1 MTQILFS
8 NYSHREKNWKK
19 SKCDKLQHIKWKWIF
34 DTVWR
39 RKKTHTEQIPNSFD
53 GRTFLSLL
61 SKRKSLAITLLRLMA
76 KRSESIMNVIHI
88 PQMQFSVVAR
98 SDRGTS
104 AQMPC
109 HLYATERRQPTMNE
123 NTTNAHPSVVQPSHS
138 TCQKEEEKNNTRR
151 QSMHPSTLEF
161 SHLKASSNC
170 LFTVTPKC
178 FSATYNLRTI
188 ANCNFSI
195 CDFPSVHSPSP
206 PHLLSPACF
215 SIGVYDVC
223 I

>member
-88 PQMQFSVVAR
+88 PQMQFGC
-98 SDRGTS
+98 GTVRPGHKCTNAMS
-104 AQMPC
+104 FVRNGEATANNEWKYDKCTSIRCAAVTFHMLERRRQKQHTPTIYASQHFGIFPFKSIFELFIHCHTEVLFC
-109 HLYATERRQPTMNE
+109 HL
-123 NTTNAHPSVVQPSHS
+123 
-138 TCQKEEEKNNTRR
+138 
-151 QSMHPSTLEF
+151 
-161 SHLKASSNC
+161 
-170 LFTVTPKC
+170 
-178 FSATYNLRTI
+178 
-188 ANCNFSI
+188 
-195 CDFPSVHSPSP
+195 
-206 PHLLSPACF
+206 
-215 SIGVYDVC
+215 
-223 I
+223 